1 MVRFK
6 NTSDNIESIISKYS
20 EDSMERQVLDD
31 IVNSEK
37 TFVYKNAEELIFEA
51 EMRAQLVYASIA
63 LHRSDLRFAVF
74 RKTICNEEYWDRQRN
89 GGFKLKSGVRSS
101 KAIADILENSNMYGT
116 ECATAMV
123 IAYYLALLQMY
134 PEKLFDKVFSDI
146 TLMNWHSID
155 RKLRE
160 IGMMN
165 RKSYNIIGD
174 RRYFKNPDVDLS
186 VPHWQGENVID
197 LGNDRY
203 YGHGIGIRSAEKII
217 KHLND
222 NRKDG
227 STVSAYLMDTAGNP
241 DYKELYSVLENYLQR
256 VSVFSA

>member
-1 MVRFK
+1 MIRILRGNGRAQDIEDNYTNGSAERK
-6 NTSDNIESIISKYS
+6 ILSQINDSENTF
-20 EDSMERQVLDD
+20 
-31 IVNSEK
+31 
-37 TFVYKNAEELIFEA
+37 TYKSLEELIFEI
-51 EMRAQLVYASIA
+51 EMRAQIIYASIA
-63 LHRSDLRFAVF
+63 LHMSQLRFAVF
-74 RKTICNEEYWDRQRN
+74 RETTCNEKYWDRQKN
-89 GGFKLKSGVRSS
+89 GGFRLRDDVKPSDAVK
-101 KAIADILENSNMYGT
+101 DILENSYMYAT

-123 IAYYLALLQMY
+123 IVYYLALLQMY
-134 PEKLFDKVFSDI
+134 PDELFDRAFSKI

-165 RKSYNIIGD
+165 RKSYDIMGD

-203 YGHGIGIRSAEKII
+203 YGHGIGIKSAEKII
-217 KHLND
+217 KHLNE

-227 STVSAYLMDTAGNP
+227 SETSAYFMDTAGNP
-241 DYKELYSVLENYLQR
+241 DYKELYSILENYLER
-256 VSVFSA
+256 VRLSA